1 MLVTISEFFGTS
13 FPTYKVRK
21 LRKFKFSIL
30 SLFLLFPTINT
41 LFTILVLL
49 VHTFPAVVR
58 FLPISQL
65 ILQFYDSLILKA
77 DPERYLNLLKYITLK
92 TSYIYNLLVNYNQ
105 FMEYGRC
112 LILFYNIIKK
122 FFFGSSKK
130 G

>member
-41 LFTILVLL
+41 LFTILVLIL
-49 VHTFPAVVR
+49 VHIFSAVVR

-65 ILQFYDSLILKA
+65 ILQFDDSLILKV
-77 DPERYLNLLKYITLK
+77 DSERYLNLLKYITLK

-112 LILFYNIIKK
+112 LILFYNIKK
-122 FFFGSSKK
+122 KIFCW
-130 G
+130 